1 MTIQHK
7 TRCLVVTAMCL
18 TALSLPSYAWR
29 AAGAGGAGV
38 ARGANGGAAAWNRNT
53 GNAVVRGPAGNTAA
67 VHSNAYRG
75 NVYRAPVP
83 AYGYRGGAYY
93 NDNHYSGGQ
102 VAGAAVAGL
111 AVGAM
116 AGAAVANSNNQ
127 STTTVVVQ
135 QPVGMA
141 IGTNLNNL
149 PSGCAGANING
160 IQYFQ
165 CGSSWMRAYSGYYQ
179 VVPAPY

>member
-1 MTIQHK
+1 
-7 TRCLVVTAMCL
+7 
-18 TALSLPSYAWR
+18 
-29 AAGAGGAGV
+29 
-38 ARGANGGAAAWNRNT
+38 
-53 GNAVVRGPAGNTAA
+53 
-67 VHSNAYRG
+67 
-75 NVYRAPVP
+75 
-83 AYGYRGGAYY
+83 
-93 NDNHYSGGQ
+93 
-102 VAGAAVAGL
+102 VAGL

-135 QPVGMA
+135 QPVGMV